1 MIIDFTMLILFIVC
15 VALSAFFSSAEVAL
29 IGITKA
35 KVRTLH
41 NEGKKGSKA
50 LSTLKESPDRIL
62 ITILIG
68 NNIATIGA
76 TAIATSIAIS
86 AFGDI
91 GIGISTGIVIII
103 LLMFGEIGPKLY
115 ATRSG
120 ESYTLF
126 IAPIILFLSQIIS
139 PLIYLVEW
147 VGKRKGNKNVLTEPS
162 VTEDEIKE
170 WIEVGKEEGT
180 IEQEEREMLY
190 SVLQFG
196 DTNVRQVMIPRID
209 VSVIEDNCSLEKAM
223 KIFSETGY
231 SRLPVYH
238 DTIDNIVGVLNVK
251 DVFSIL
257 INQKH
262 EVRIRDLVYEPYFVP
277 ESKMID
283 DLLKEL
289 QVRKMQ
295 LAIVLDEYSSF
306 AGIITVEDILEEL
319 VGDILDEFDIEENS
333 VEKGNNGE
341 FIVNSQVWVQE
352 MNEEYGFSLPIHDSY
367 ETIGGLVFSH
377 LGHIPHP
384 GESIILDE
392 SGVTI
397 VVMQM
402 RGRRI
407 IKIKIIPKE
416 SPVLDE

>member
-147 VGKRKGNKNVLTEPS
+147 AGKRKGNKNVLTEPS